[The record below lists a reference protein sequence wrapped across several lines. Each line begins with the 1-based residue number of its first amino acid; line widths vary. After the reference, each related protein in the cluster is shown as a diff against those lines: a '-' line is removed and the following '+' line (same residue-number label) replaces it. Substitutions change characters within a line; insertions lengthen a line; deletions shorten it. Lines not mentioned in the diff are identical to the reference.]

1 MPHDQ
6 AWIRLRD
13 ARPLIEWVIRDAIEE
28 CGLTIQVLPE
38 EFLSNR
44 VALTH
49 FLAEQLHRLGLRK
62 ASELEERWETRW
74 QLMAAAEF
82 RRPPGNLQN

>member
-1 MPHDQ
+1 MTGQ

-28 CGLTIQVLPE
+28 CALTIHLLPE
-38 EFLSNR
+38 DLMENC

-49 FLAEQLHRLGLRK
+49 FLAEQLHHLGQRK
-62 ASELEERWETRW
+62 ARELEASWETRW
-74 QLMAAAEF
+74 NLMAAAEF
-82 RRPPGNLQN
+82 RKLPENIQN

>member
-1 MPHDQ
+1 MPNDQ

-28 CGLTIQVLPE
+28 CGLTIHVLPE
-38 EFLSNR
+38 ALISNR

-49 FLAEQLHRLGLRK
+49 FLTEQLHRLGQRK
-62 ASELEERWETRW
+62 AKELEERWETQW

-82 RRPPGNLQN
+82 RRPFPG